1 MPKSENQT
9 LRVDMQVAADQ
20 IRSDVEIRSIRF
32 WLTAKLESLVRLS
45 DIAKASSGYL
55 MEARMFQQ
63 RPLKPISTLQ
73 QL

>member
-32 WLTAKLESLVRLS
+32 
-45 DIAKASSGYL
+45 
-55 MEARMFQQ
+55 
-63 RPLKPISTLQ
+63 
-73 QL
+73 